1 MAGEQTKKRTSTAAK
16 GSKEATQ
23 AAEEQAQQDQAQAAE
38 EQQAKPDPEPDPE
51 PNQDGADGGVALE
64 VSTRLPRRI
73 RAGVTV
79 TREAAQVTVTEAVA
93 KALEADRHIKVKRL

>member
-1 MAGEQTKKRTSTAAK
+1 MAGEQTKKRASAAAK
-16 GSKEATQ
+16 DSKDAAQ
-23 AAEEQAQQDQAQAAE
+23 AAEEQA
-38 EQQAKPDPEPDPE
+38 KKDPSKDEPD
-51 PNQDGADGGVALE
+51 QDAPAGGEVHLE

-79 TREAAQVTVTEAVA
+79 TREAARVAVTEAVT

>member
-1 MAGEQTKKRTSTAAK
+1 MAGEQTKKRTSAAAK
-16 GSKEATQ
+16 GGKDATQ
-23 AAEEQAQQDQAQAAE
+23 AAEEQAKRDL
-38 EQQAKPDPEPDPE
+38 EPDPE
-51 PNQDGADGGVALE
+51 PNQDGADDGVALE

-79 TREAAQVTVTEAVA
+79 TREAARVTVTEAVA

>member
-1 MAGEQTKKRTSTAAK
+1 MAGEQTKKRTSAAAK
-16 GSKEATQ
+16 GGKDATQ
-23 AAEEQAQQDQAQAAE
+23 AAEEQAKQEQAQAAE
-38 EQQAKPDPEPDPE
+38 EQAKRDLEPDPE
-51 PNQDGADGGVALE
+51 PNQDGADDGVALE

-79 TREAAQVTVTEAVA
+79 TREAARVTVTEAVA